1 MSNLDS
7 LDKIVSLAKARGFIF
22 QSSEIY
28 GGLSAVY
35 DYGPLGVE
43 LKRNIRNAWW
53 KEMTQRHGNIVGID
67 AAIFMHPKVWEASGH
82 VGGFNDPMIDDKQ
95 SKKRYRADM
104 LIEQYI
110 MKLENKFINDL
121 YKHINEENKIK
132 TDDYII
138 DISKPVHSIQARV
151 DQFLQ
156 ANKGSILKPDFSD
169 ETETIFVSVF
179 DEIKSNIELRPNS
192 LFPHVSKFEKDLSKI
207 IKLYFNLLVAGGT
220 GRKITDDLY
229 DIIIENEIKSP
240 DSGAFD
246 WTEVRQFNLMFKTAF
261 GATAGEDDIVYL
273 RPETAQGIFVNYKNV
288 LDTSRVSV
296 PFGIAQTGK
305 AFRNEVVARQFV
317 FRMREFEQMEMQ
329 YFVEPGSDEEAYNE
343 WMKKRI
349 SWHKKIGIR
358 EENLRFMPHPADKLA
373 HYARAAADVQ
383 YKYPIGW
390 QEVEGVH
397 NRSDFDLTQHQEFSG
412 KKLDYFDQKN
422 NKRFVPYVIETS
434 IGLDRC
440 TLMVLCDAYREEE
453 VNGEK
458 RVVLKMHP
466 ELAPIQV
473 GVFPL
478 IKKPEL
484 KEIAHKIADDLRE
497 DYSVQYDET
506 GSIGKRYRRLD
517 EAGTPFC
524 ITVDFDGLEDD
535 TVTIRHRDDMSQ
547 ERVPVDKVGEVI
559 RAGIKGWK
567 AG

>member
-43 LKRNIRNAWW
+43 LKNNIRNTWW
-53 KEMTQRHGNIVGID
+53 KEMTQRHDNIVGVD

-110 MKLENKFINDL
+110 AKLEKDG
-121 YKHINEENKIK
+121 KQDEADKIQEQLDTTGTRK
-132 TDDYII
+132 
-138 DISKPVHSIQARV
+138 S
-151 DQFLQ
+151 L
-156 ANKGSILKPDFSD
+156 
-169 ETETIFVSVF
+169 TE
-179 DEIKSNIELRPNS
+179 
-192 LFPHVSKFEKDLSKI
+192 
-207 IKLYFNLLVAGGT
+207 
-220 GRKITDDLY
+220 DLY
-229 DIIIENEIKSP
+229 DIIMENEIRSP

-246 WTEVRQFNLMFKTAF
+246 WTEVRQFNLMFKTQF
-261 GATAGEDDIVYL
+261 GSTSTEEDGVYL

-288 LDTSRVSV
+288 LDTARVQV

-305 AFRNEVVARQFV
+305 AFRNEVVARQFI

-329 YFVEPGSDEEAYNE
+329 YFVEPGTDGDAYEEWLE
-343 WMKKRI
+343 KRLA
-349 SWHKKIGIR
+349 WHKSIGIR
-358 EENLRFMPHPADKLA
+358 EENLRTVPHPEDKLA
-373 HYARAAADVQ
+373 HYARAAADIQ

-390 QEVEGVH
+390 QEVEGIH

-412 KKLDYFDQKN
+412 KKLEYYDQKN
-422 NKRFVPYVIETS
+422 QKRYMPFVIETS
-434 IGLDRC
+434 VGLDRL

-453 VNGEK
+453 IDGDS
-458 RVVLKMHP
+458 RTVLKLDP
-466 ELAPIQV
+466 RLAPVQV
-473 GVFPL
+473 GIFPL

-484 KEIAHKIADDLRE
+484 QEIAHKIEKELRE
-497 DYSVQYDET
+497 DYSVQYDES

-524 ITVDFDGLEDD
+524 ITVDFETIEDD
-535 TVTIRHRDDMSQ
+535 NKVTIRYRDDMSQ
-547 ERVPVDKVGEVI
+547 VRIPIEKVGEVI
-559 RAGIKGWK
+559 RDGIKDWK
-567 AG
+567 VS

>member
-1 MSNLDS
+1 M
-7 LDKIVSLAKARGFIF
+7 
-22 QSSEIY
+22 
-28 GGLSAVY
+28 Y

-43 LKRNIRNAWW
+43 LKSNIRNAWW
-53 KEMTQRHGNIVGID
+53 KEMTRHHDNIVGVD
-67 AAIFMHPKVWEASGH
+67 TAIFMHPKVWEASGH

-104 LIEQYI
+104 LIEQHI
-110 MKLENKFINDL
+110 LKLEKDG
-121 YKHINEENKIK
+121 K
-132 TDDYII
+132 TD
-138 DISKPVHSIQARV
+138 KAAK
-151 DQFLQ
+151 LQ
-156 ANKGSILKPDFSD
+156 ELLDTAG
-169 ETETIFVSVF
+169 TR
-179 DEIKSNIELRPNS
+179 KSL
-192 LFPHVSKFEKDLSKI
+192 
-207 IKLYFNLLVAGGT
+207 T
-220 GRKITDDLY
+220 QDLY
-229 DIIIENEIKSP
+229 DIIIENEIKAP

-261 GATAGEDDIVYL
+261 GATASEDDAVYL

-288 LDTSRVSV
+288 LDTSRVAI

-329 YFVEPGSDEEAYNE
+329 YFVEPGTDEIAYDE
-343 WMKKRI
+343 WMEKRI
-349 SWHKKIGIR
+349 TWHKKIGIR
-358 EENLRFMPHPADKLA
+358 DDNLRFAPHPADKLA

-383 YKYPIGW
+383 YQFPIGW
-390 QEVEGVH
+390 QEVEGIH

-422 NKRFVPYVIETS
+422 NKRYVPYVIETS

-440 TLMVLCDAYREEE
+440 ALMVLCDAYREEE

-458 RVVLKMHP
+458 RVVLKIHP
-466 ELAPIQV
+466 TLAPIQA

-484 KEIAHKIADDLRE
+484 QEIAHKITDTLKENFA
-497 DYSVQYDET
+497 VQYDET

-524 ITVDFDGLEDD
+524 VTIDFDGLEDN
-535 TVTIRHRDDMSQ
+535 TATIRYRDDMSQ
-547 ERVPVDKVGEVI
+547 ERVTIDRIVDVI
-559 RAGIKGWK
+559 NDGMKGGK
-567 AG
+567 PDKDKLF

>member
-7 LDKIVSLAKARGFIF
+7 LDKIVSLAKSRGFIF

-43 LKRNIRNAWW
+43 LKNNIRSTWW
-53 KEMTQRHGNIVGID
+53 KSMTQQHSNIVGVD

-110 MKLENKFINDL
+110 MKLEKDGKEDKAKEIQDL
-121 YKHINEENKIK
+121 LDSTGTRK
-132 TDDYII
+132 
-138 DISKPVHSIQARV
+138 S
-151 DQFLQ
+151 L
-156 ANKGSILKPDFSD
+156 
-169 ETETIFVSVF
+169 TE
-179 DEIKSNIELRPNS
+179 
-192 LFPHVSKFEKDLSKI
+192 
-207 IKLYFNLLVAGGT
+207 
-220 GRKITDDLY
+220 DLY
-229 DIIIENEIKSP
+229 DIIIENEIRSP

-246 WTEVRQFNLMFKTAF
+246 WTEVRQFNLMFKTQF
-261 GATAGEDDIVYL
+261 GSTSTEEDGVYL

-288 LDTSRVSV
+288 LDTARVQV

-329 YFVEPGSDEEAYNE
+329 YFVEPGTDGDAYDEWLE
-343 WMKKRI
+343 KRI
-349 SWHKKIGIR
+349 AWHKSIGIR
-358 EENLRFMPHPADKLA
+358 EENLRVHPHPEDKLA
-373 HYARAAADVQ
+373 HYARAAADIQ

-390 QEVEGVH
+390 QELEGIH

-412 KKLDYFDQKN
+412 KKLEYYDQKN
-422 NKRFVPYVIETS
+422 QKKYVPYVIETS
-434 IGLDRC
+434 VGLDRL

-453 VNGEK
+453 VDGDS
-458 RVVLKMHP
+458 RTVLKLDP
-466 ELAPIQV
+466 RLAPIQV
-473 GVFPL
+473 GIFPL

-484 KEIAHKIADDLRE
+484 QDIAHKIEADLRE
-497 DYSVQYDET
+497 DYSVQYDES

-524 ITVDFDGLEDD
+524 ITVDFETIEEDNK
-535 TVTIRHRDDMSQ
+535 VTIRYRDDMSQ
-547 ERVPVDKVGEVI
+547 VRIPIDKVADVI
-559 RAGIKGWK
+559 RDGIKNWK
-567 AG
+567 VSD

>member
-43 LKRNIRNAWW
+43 LKNNIRNTWW
-53 KEMTQRHGNIVGID
+53 KEMTQRHDNIVGVD

-110 MKLENKFINDL
+110 AKLEKDG
-121 YKHINEENKIK
+121 KQDEADKIQEQLDTTGTRK
-132 TDDYII
+132 
-138 DISKPVHSIQARV
+138 S
-151 DQFLQ
+151 L
-156 ANKGSILKPDFSD
+156 
-169 ETETIFVSVF
+169 TE
-179 DEIKSNIELRPNS
+179 
-192 LFPHVSKFEKDLSKI
+192 
-207 IKLYFNLLVAGGT
+207 
-220 GRKITDDLY
+220 DLY
-229 DIIIENEIKSP
+229 DIIMENEIRSP

-246 WTEVRQFNLMFKTAF
+246 WTEVRQFNLMFKTQF
-261 GATAGEDDIVYL
+261 GSTSTEEDGVYL

-288 LDTSRVSV
+288 LDTARVQV

-329 YFVEPGSDEEAYNE
+329 YFVEPGTDGDAYEEWLE
-343 WMKKRI
+343 KRLA
-349 SWHKKIGIR
+349 WHKSIGIR
-358 EENLRFMPHPADKLA
+358 EENLRTAPHPDDKLA
-373 HYARAAADVQ
+373 HYARAAADIQ

-390 QEVEGVH
+390 QEVEGIH

-412 KKLDYFDQKN
+412 KKLEYYDQKN
-422 NKRFVPYVIETS
+422 QKRYMPYVIETS
-434 IGLDRC
+434 VGLDRL

-453 VNGEK
+453 VDGDS
-458 RVVLKMHP
+458 RTVLKLDP
-466 ELAPIQV
+466 RLAPVQV

-484 KEIAHKIADDLRE
+484 QEIAHKIEKELRE
-497 DYSVQYDET
+497 DYSVQYDES

-524 ITVDFDGLEDD
+524 ITVDFDTIEKDNQ
-535 TVTIRHRDDMSQ
+535 VTIRYRDDMSQ
-547 ERVPVDKVGEVI
+547 VRIPIEKVGEVI
-559 RAGIKGWK
+559 RDGIKDWK
-567 AG
+567 VEG

>member
-43 LKRNIRNAWW
+43 LKNNIRNTWW
-53 KEMTQRHGNIVGID
+53 KEMTQRHDNIVGID

-110 MKLENKFINDL
+110 AKLEKDGKQDEADKIQEQLDTTGTRKSLTEDL
-121 YKHINEENKIK
+121 H
-132 TDDYII
+132 
-138 DISKPVHSIQARV
+138 
-151 DQFLQ
+151 
-156 ANKGSILKPDFSD
+156 
-169 ETETIFVSVF
+169 
-179 DEIKSNIELRPNS
+179 
-192 LFPHVSKFEKDLSKI
+192 
-207 IKLYFNLLVAGGT
+207 
-220 GRKITDDLY
+220 
-229 DIIIENEIKSP
+229 DIIMENEIRSP

-246 WTEVRQFNLMFKTAF
+246 WTEVRQFNLMFKTQF
-261 GATAGEDDIVYL
+261 GSTSTEEDGVYL

-288 LDTSRVSV
+288 LDTARVQV

-329 YFVEPGSDEEAYNE
+329 YFVEPGTDGDAYEEWLE
-343 WMKKRI
+343 KRL
-349 SWHKKIGIR
+349 SWHKSIGIR
-358 EENLRFMPHPADKLA
+358 EENLRTAPHPEDKLA
-373 HYARAAADVQ
+373 HYARAAADIQ

-390 QEVEGVH
+390 QEVEGIH

-412 KKLDYFDQKN
+412 KKLEYYDQKN
-422 NKRFVPYVIETS
+422 QKRYMPYVIETS
-434 IGLDRC
+434 VGLDRL

-453 VNGEK
+453 VEGDS
-458 RVVLKMHP
+458 RTVLKLDP
-466 ELAPIQV
+466 RLAPVQV

-484 KEIAHKIADDLRE
+484 QEIAHKIEKELRE
-497 DYSVQYDET
+497 DYSVQYDES

-524 ITVDFDGLEDD
+524 ITVDFDTIEKDNQ
-535 TVTIRHRDDMSQ
+535 VTIRYRDDMSQ
-547 ERVPVDKVGEVI
+547 VRIPIEKVGEVI
-559 RAGIKGWK
+559 QKGIKDWK
-567 AG
+567 VS

>member
-43 LKRNIRNAWW
+43 LKNNIRSTWW
-53 KEMTQRHGNIVGID
+53 KEMTQRHDNIVGVD

-110 MKLENKFINDL
+110 AKLEKDG
-121 YKHINEENKIK
+121 KDEKAAE
-132 TDDYII
+132 
-138 DISKPVHSIQARV
+138 IQKLLDTTGTRKS
-151 DQFLQ
+151 L
-156 ANKGSILKPDFSD
+156 
-169 ETETIFVSVF
+169 TE
-179 DEIKSNIELRPNS
+179 
-192 LFPHVSKFEKDLSKI
+192 
-207 IKLYFNLLVAGGT
+207 
-220 GRKITDDLY
+220 DLY
-229 DIIIENEIKSP
+229 DIIIENEIRAP
-240 DSGAFD
+240 ESGAFD
-246 WTEVRQFNLMFKTAF
+246 WTEVRQFNLMFKTQF
-261 GATAGEDDIVYL
+261 GSTSTEEDGVYL

-288 LDTSRVSV
+288 LDTARVQV

-329 YFVEPGSDEEAYNE
+329 YFVEPGTDGDAYE
-343 WMKKRI
+343 RWLEKRLD
-349 SWHKKIGIR
+349 WHKSIGIR
-358 EENLRFMPHPADKLA
+358 EENLRVHPHPQDKLA
-373 HYARAAADVQ
+373 HYARAAADIE

-390 QEVEGVH
+390 QELEGIH
-397 NRSDFDLTQHQEFSG
+397 NRSDFDLSQHQEYSG
-412 KKLDYFDQKN
+412 KKLEYYDQKN
-422 NKRFVPYVIETS
+422 QKRYIPYVIETS
-434 IGLDRC
+434 VGLDRL

-453 VNGEK
+453 IDGDK
-458 RVVLKMHP
+458 RTVLKLDP
-466 ELAPIQV
+466 RLAPIQV

-484 KEIAHKIADDLRE
+484 KELAKKIDKELRE
-497 DYSVQYDET
+497 DFSVQYDES

-517 EAGTPFC
+517 EAGTPLC

-535 TVTIRHRDDMSQ
+535 TVTIRYRDDMSQ
-547 ERVPVDKVGEVI
+547 ERIPIAKVADVI
-559 RAGIKGWK
+559 RDGIKNWK
-567 AG
+567 AN